1 MTDPVVA
8 SDGITYER
16 EDIQEWM
23 NKSNISPWTN
33 EAFETRDLTPNLLVN
48 QLIQQFALGESQL
61 D

>member
-8 SDGITYER
+8 ADGITYEQQ
-16 EDIQEWM
+16 DIQAWM

-33 EAFETRDLTPNLLVN
+33 EAFETRDLTPNLLVL
-48 QLIQQFALGESQL
+48 QLINQFNLVESRL